1 MTRRPH
7 LIGIAGGSGSG
18 KTTIAHH
25 LAQRLTT
32 PPAPVVPLDAYYRDR
47 PEPRAAVNYDEP
59 AAVDAALL
67 VAHLRDLAAGATV
80 DQPTYDFARHARSTV
95 TRRIAPDH
103 YVIVEGILTLH
114 WRSVRDVLGT
124 TVFVAVDD
132 DTAFSRRLARDTRE
146 RGRTSASVRAQWDG
160 TVRPMH
166 ARYVEP
172 TRAMADVVVDGAERS
187 EISVEAVLAHL
198 RKHRP
203 DTVDENLRDT
213 SAPTFPRAATPLSR
227 VR

>member
-25 LAQRLTT
+25 LARRLTT
-32 PPAPVVPLDAYYRDR
+32 PPAPVVPLDAYYWNR
-47 PEPRAAVNYDEP
+47 PEPEAEARAAVNYDEP

-67 VAHLRDLAAGATV
+67 LAHLRDLAAGATV

-95 TRRIAPDH
+95 TRRVAPDR
-103 YVIVEGILTLH
+103 YVIIEGILTLH
-114 WRSVRDVLGT
+114 WRSVRDMFGT
-124 TVFVAVDD
+124 AVFVAVDD

-146 RGRTSASVRAQWDG
+146 RGRTYASVRAQWSE
-160 TVRPMH
+160 TVQPMH

-172 TRAMADVVVDGAERS
+172 TRAVADVVVDGTETPERNA
-187 EISVEAVLAHL
+187 AVILAYL
-198 RKHRP
+198 QGA
-203 DTVDENLRDT
+203 N
-213 SAPTFPRAATPLSR
+213 PTP
-227 VR
+227 

>member
-1 MTRRPH
+1 MTRRSH

-18 KTTIAHH
+18 KTTIARH

-47 PEPRAAVNYDEP
+47 PEPEPEARAAVNYDEP

-80 DQPTYDFARHARSTV
+80 EQPTYDFARHGRSAATRIV
-95 TRRIAPDH
+95 TPDH

-124 TVFVAVDD
+124 AVFVAVDD
-132 DTAFSRRLARDTRE
+132 DTAFSRRLARDTGE

-172 TRAMADVVVDGAERS
+172 TRAMADVVVDGTQPVDRS
-187 EISVEAVLAHL
+187 AAAIMAHMRADL
-198 RKHRP
+198 P
-203 DTVDENLRDT
+203 
-213 SAPTFPRAATPLSR
+213 PRSG
-227 VR
+227 